1 MSQALATRD
10 QPSPANAGSL
20 IPRSL
25 PEAMRMAEIMANAR
39 MVPKHLQGDVGSCF
53 MIVEQ
58 AQRWNMSPFL
68 VAQCT
73 SNIGGKLCYEG
84 KLIAA
89 AITSTGGIIGEF
101 DYEFVGSQKEPKTL
115 SVKVSALRAS
125 DRQRKEITLS
135 WAEAK
140 TENKYWVS
148 QPEQQLTYAGARVW
162 ARRWTP
168 GPMLGVSAPEEQGRE
183 FDVEAVAEEAAKELP
198 AAPAEPVPPLAVT
211 ADDFLAHLLLDASE
225 AAQQGL
231 RYYQIF
237 WKALSVAQQKALAPH
252 HDELKRRGEEADQQ
266 WLATF
271 RQRLDACHLQD
282 EVNAVCDEPEVQKMG
297 DWLKNGARKQFDE
310 IIADSLDRVS
320 GLDTRSAPMET

>member
-10 QPSPANAGSL
+10 QPPSANAGSL

-101 DYEFVGSQKEPKTL
+101 DYEFIGSQKDPKTL

-168 GPMLGVSAPEEQGRE
+168 GPMLGVYAPEEQGRE
-183 FDVEAVAEEAAKELP
+183 FDVEAVAEAEVAALP
-198 AAPAEPVPPLAVT
+198 DEP
-211 ADDFLAHLLLDASE
+211 
-225 AAQQGL
+225 
-231 RYYQIF
+231 
-237 WKALSVAQQKALAPH
+237 
-252 HDELKRRGEEADQQ
+252 HDEPPPIEREKPQARQTIGE
-266 WLATF
+266 WLAAFKEELAIATA
-271 RQRLDACHLQD
+271 QGQDA
-282 EVNAVCDEPEVQKMG
+282 VNALCDREDVKKAAG
-297 DWLKNGARKQFDE
+297 ILRNGAKKAFDDA
-310 IIADSLDRVS
+310 IADALDRTS